1 MVNDLFK
8 FKKAN
13 LNKLEVYGFV
23 KKDDKFEYKTTILDG
38 QFTLFVFI
46 GGSDEISTKLI
57 DNASEEEYVLHLT
70 GGVGE
75 FVGSIRT
82 EIENILTE
90 ISERCFEMNVHKSE
104 QAKEI
109 MDYVREKYGDELE
122 YLWEKFPTDAIWRRK
137 DNKKWY
143 GLIMTISKRK
153 LGVSSDEV
161 VEIMD
166 VRSSPE
172 IIEAMVD
179 NKNYFKGYHM
189 NKKHWITFC
198 LDGSIDS
205 SQIFSMIDASYKLAK

>member
-13 LNKLEVYGFV
+13 LDKLKAYGFV
-23 KKDDKFEYKTTILDG
+23 KKDDRFEYKTTILDG
-38 QFTLFVFI
+38 QFTLFVFV
-46 GGSDEISTKLI
+46 GGSGEISTKLI

-109 MDYVREKYGDELE
+109 IDYVREKYGDELE

-166 VRSSPE
+166 VRISPE
-172 IIEAMVD
+172 KIEAMVD

-198 LDGSIDS
+198 LDGSLTI
-205 SQIFSMIDASYKLAK
+205 SQIEKLIDESYNLAK